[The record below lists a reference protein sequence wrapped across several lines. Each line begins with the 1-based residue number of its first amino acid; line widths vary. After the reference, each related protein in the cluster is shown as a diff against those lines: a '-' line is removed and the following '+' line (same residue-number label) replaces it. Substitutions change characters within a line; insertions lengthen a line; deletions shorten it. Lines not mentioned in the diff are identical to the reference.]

1 MLMKSSKAADHINR
15 LEDCFLVLN
24 EYGMKL
30 NPSKCTFGVTSGEFL
45 GNSREVQRL
54 TGRIAGLNRFIS
66 RSTDKCLP
74 FYDLLRGNK
83 KFVWGE
89 RCEEAFDQLKLYLTT
104 PPVLAKPDKGDTLY
118 LYVAVST
125 TAVSSILVK
134 QDWEEKMPIFY
145 TSKRMTDAETR
156 YSTLEKMVLAMITSA
171 RKLRPYFKSH
181 SIIILTNL
189 PLRTIMQ
196 NANHSGRLSKWAV
209 KLSEYDVTFQNRP
222 AAKSQVLADFLI
234 ELTPDLDQDLTLP
247 SEDWILHVDGS
258 SSVKGFGIGIHLQSP
273 TGELLQQSFRLD
285 FSASNNK
292 TEYESLIAGLRLVR
306 VVQAKH
312 VHTYCDSQLVA
323 NQFLGDYDAKNERM
337 DAYLK
342 ILRDLAKEFESFQ
355 LTRIPRGENVLAD
368 ALATLGSSPGDQ
380 VKRTI
385 PIQHI
390 DKPSITLYDKTG
402 DHIAVIDTVEPMD
415 TSEPTDQPEATPPYW
430 RIPFIQFLSTGSLP
444 TDKWEARRLKA
455 KSSNYIV
462 IDG

>member
-125 TAVSSILVK
+125 TAVSSVLVK
-134 QDWEEKMPIFY
+134 QDWGEQMLIFY

-156 YSTLEKMVLAMITSA
+156 YSTLEKMALAMITSA
-171 RKLRPYFKSH
+171 RKLRPYFNSH
-181 SIIILTNL
+181 SIVILTNL

-247 SEDWILHVDGS
+247 SKDWILHVNGS
-258 SSVKGFGIGIHLQSP
+258 SSVKGSG
-273 TGELLQQSFRLD
+273 
-285 FSASNNK
+285 ASNNK

-323 NQFLGDYDAKNERM
+323 NQFRDDYDAKKERM

-342 ILRDLAKEFESFQ
+342 IVRDLAKEFESFQ

-415 TSEPTDQPEATPPYW
+415 TSEPTDQPEATPPDW
-430 RIPFIQFLSTGSLP
+430 RIMFIQFLSTGSLP

-455 KSSNYIV
+455 KSSDYIL
-462 IDG
+462 IDE